1 MHYKA
6 IQSHGTEERNNA
18 GHSKTF
24 SARRVHS
31 TDKIL
36 FILLNFVAACQRK
49 RNELHKL
56 IQHNAQTHAWIL
68 LLHFAE
74 IQFSEGNKKYPSR
87 YEQM

>member
-1 MHYKA
+1 VHYKA

-18 GHSKTF
+18 V

-49 RNELHKL
+49 RNKLHKL
-56 IQHNAQTHAWIL
+56 IHHNAQTHAWIL
-68 LLHFAE
+68 LPHFAE
-74 IQFSEGNKKYPSR
+74 IQFPEGNKKIPSR
-87 YEQM
+87 YAQM

>member
-1 MHYKA
+1 VHYKA

-49 RNELHKL
+49 RNKLHKL
-56 IQHNAQTHAWIL
+56 IHHNAQTHAWIL
-68 LLHFAE
+68 LPHFAE
-74 IQFSEGNKKYPSR
+74 IQFPEGNKKNS
-87 YEQM
+87 Q